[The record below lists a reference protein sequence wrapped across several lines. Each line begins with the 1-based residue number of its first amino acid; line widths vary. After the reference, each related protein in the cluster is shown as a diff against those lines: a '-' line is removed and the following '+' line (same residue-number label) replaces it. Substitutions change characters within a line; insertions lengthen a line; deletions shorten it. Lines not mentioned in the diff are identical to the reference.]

1 MFTAFLY
8 QLLVDLLS
16 HQRTFTYPAFL
27 RDLARSRD
35 IRDFRKAGE
44 FWDQEVQKIP
54 LNDQDS
60 IRYFFFIIKN
70 ALLYY
75 FYRNS
80 PRSFQQIIDLAKHRI
95 DSLNKHNA
103 NEISVASWE
112 VYISL
117 LEVAFHRIMRHIP
130 IESYEAHLDQLDW
143 DNLHKSFIPWI
154 SSVIG
159 YTYLKEEPGD
169 QQNKSRL
176 WFFKALHESPFSQN
190 IANYLFMAEYYLHHE
205 GEDQSARIEGIVD
218 ALKKGKESMKNAA
231 AEDIVQYA
239 IEDLEALFFSY
250 KLSKA
255 RENQETYQALKE
267 ILKNQRVSRDTDEN
281 QNIPD
286 FVKVHRA
293 AILVQACKSVID
305 YLGEDEEKERMLL
318 IEKITQESEYAINTS
333 QALQD
338 NLQSMRYRL
347 MYAKM
352 MIDHKQQITEK
363 ELKEIIQYYRKQNHY
378 PAFIEA
384 SKAYAILLTDGKQP
398 SKALD
403 VMLDVFKLGNK
414 NFDEGGFY
422 LLYSGLKLA
431 NDVFLIEAGKPG
443 VSWIVSTLDIF
454 FAEIRQII
462 DKIDSL
468 IELAGK
474 EQLEAFRYQYL
485 RFDEVANFNIKVYFR
500 YQLYAIKLLHL
511 GNLLQ
516 EDQLGQQIS
525 QTVIDK
531 LEHENN
537 PLNLIT
543 ADWED
548 FKDIP
553 NDVRNKTLN
562 RCINISKGDL
572 PLAAEHLDFSY
583 RNLRSYI
590 TFQEVNRLGFF
601 LDLQE
606 TDNRQLEQGIRYI
619 FYDLYKKGTI
629 FEVVFDMPK
638 FLVKYSRSG
647 FYSQDLEDELHI
659 KGTTAKKYIKIMI
672 EIGLIRQD
680 KTTGRKHYY
689 RLIRENVMKRLGR
702 EQDTLID

>member
-16 HQRTFTYPAFL
+16 HQRTYTYPAFL
-27 RDLARSRD
+27 RDLVRSRD
-35 IRDFRKAGE
+35 IGNFKKVGE
-44 FWDQEVQKIP
+44 FWDQEAQKITF
-54 LNDQDS
+54 NDQDS

-75 FYRNS
+75 FHRNS
-80 PRSFQQIIDLAKHRI
+80 PKRFQQIVDLAKHRI
-95 DSLNKHNA
+95 DSLNKNDA
-103 NEISVASWE
+103 KEIPVASWE

-117 LEVAFHRIMRHIP
+117 LEVAFQRIMRHIP

-143 DNLHKSFIPWI
+143 DNLHESFIPWI
-154 SSVIG
+154 SSLIG
-159 YTYLKEEPGD
+159 YTYLNEEPGD

-205 GEDQSARIEGIVD
+205 GDDQSARIEGVVD
-218 ALKKGKESMKNAA
+218 ALKKGRESMKNAA

-239 IEDLEALFFSY
+239 IEDLEASLFSY
-250 KLSKA
+250 KLSQT

-267 ILKNQRVSRDTDEN
+267 VLKNQRISGDTSKN
-281 QNIPD
+281 QNVPD

-293 AILVQACKSVID
+293 AILAQACNRVTG
-305 YLGEDEEKERMLL
+305 YLKEDEEKEKELF
-318 IEKITQESEYAINTS
+318 IEKITQEFEYAVNTS
-333 QALQD
+333 QALHD
-338 NLQSMRYRL
+338 NLQSMQHRL
-347 MYAKM
+347 TYAKM
-352 MIDHKQQITEK
+352 MINHKQQITEK

-378 PAFIEA
+378 SAFIEA
-384 SKAYAILLTDGKQP
+384 SKAYALLLIDGKQP

-414 NFDEGGFY
+414 NLEEGGFY
-422 LLYSGLKLA
+422 LLYAGFRLA
-431 NDVFLIEAGKPG
+431 NDVFLIETGKPG

-474 EQLEAFRYQYL
+474 EQLEAFRRQYL
-485 RFDEVANFNIKVYFR
+485 RFDEVANFNVKVYFR

-511 GNLLQ
+511 GNILM

-525 QTVIDK
+525 KVVIDK

-537 PLNLIT
+537 PLNFIT

-553 NDVRNKTLN
+553 NEVRNKTLN

-590 TFQEVNRLGFF
+590 TFKEVNRLGFF

-606 TDNRQLEQGIRYI
+606 TDNKQLEQGIRYI

-647 FYSQDLEDELHI
+647 FYSQDLEEELHI

-702 EQDTLID
+702 EQNTLID